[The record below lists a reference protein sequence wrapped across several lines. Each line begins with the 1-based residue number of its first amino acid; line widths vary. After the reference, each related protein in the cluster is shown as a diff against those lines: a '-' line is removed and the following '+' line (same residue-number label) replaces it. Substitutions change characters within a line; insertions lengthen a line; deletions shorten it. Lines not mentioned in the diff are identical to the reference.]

1 MDSLTNTH
9 SLSEQNKQLI
19 RELDRAYELIKN
31 YETLI
36 AELKKEN
43 DHNLKTIAHDLSN
56 PLQILSMTIESL
68 QESPPKDLAAT
79 LERMR
84 RSTNVMVDIIS
95 AIRNLRSAAASVH
108 KKNTLVV

>member
-43 DHNLKTIAHDLSN
+43 DHNLKTITHDLSN

-95 AIRNLRSAAASVH
+95 AIRKLRLTAASVQ